1 MAWYA
6 SVIYQ
11 YLTLYTDFI
20 YYQFP
25 SCLIILKKK
34 EKKRK
39 KRWKIKCSVFEEYAV
54 KNNKATKRSKFQ
66 ITKKKTDVTMRAILD
81 RSFSRIAEVRFERE
95 ISPRINDRLWFL
107 RF

>member
-25 SCLIILKKK
+25 SCLIISKKK
-34 EKKRK
+34 EEKRK

-54 KNNKATKRSKFQ
+54 KNNKAMKRSKFQ
-66 ITKKKTDVTMRAILD
+66 IAKKK
-81 RSFSRIAEVRFERE
+81 
-95 ISPRINDRLWFL
+95 W
-107 RF
+107 